1 MGFAFHDNW
10 VSSYIEIAFALN
22 VAITS
27 RWFRKRFFPLRQ
39 DLQAIARERISKG
52 MVCSKED
59 INGQKLNYGMQR
71 LILWIGKVFLP
82 YFELTKYLGRAVA
95 IISVLVLLTGCPV
108 WLEKFIPTLIYPVV
122 LNWSLYL
129 LSLGLFQIKFLFL
142 YARIRFRLVGIWSSS
157 ELS

>member
-39 DLQAIARERISKG
+39 DLQAIAKERISEG
-52 MVCSKED
+52 MVHSKED

-71 LILWIGKVFLP
+71 LILWIGKVFLM
-82 YFELTKYLGRAVA
+82 YFEFAKRLGMLFAV
-95 IISVLVLLTGCPV
+95 ISVFVLLTGCPV
-108 WLEKFIPTLIYPVV
+108 WFEKFIPTLIYPTA

-129 LSLGLFQIKFLFL
+129 LSIGLFKIKFLFL
-142 YARIRFRLVGIWSSS
+142 YARIRFRLVGIWSSPES
-157 ELS
+157 P